1 LINYFNLVCINLIL
15 KKYDVKMEKNAQNL
29 YGNKTFW
36 INKRIFDIVLSL
48 LLLPLFFTIGIILLF
63 FNLFFNQ
70 GRLFFIQK
78 RMGKNCEVF
87 FAIKFRTM
95 TNVKEITRKCDDP
108 IETNRITPLGK
119 VLRKTRIDE
128 LPQILNVLKGDM
140 SLIGPRPDY
149 YIHALEYLKNVEG
162 YRERHAIRPGITGLS
177 QIRLGYV
184 ETVEATSKKTSID
197 NYYIQNLSYIIEL
210 KIILNTILI
219 IIRGLGK

>member
-1 LINYFNLVCINLIL
+1 MNISNRT
-15 KKYDVKMEKNAQNL
+15 
-29 YGNKTFW
+29 YGNKLFW
-36 INKRIFDIVLSL
+36 INKRLFDIVVCIL
-48 LLLPLFFTIGIILLF
+48 LIPLLFIISIILIFLNYF
-63 FNLFFNQ
+63 FNS
-70 GRLFFIQK
+70 GSLFFIQE
-78 RMGKNCEVF
+78 RMGKDCRVF
-87 FAIKFRTM
+87 HAIKFRSM
-95 TNVKEITRKCDDP
+95 VPVKEITRKYNDP

-119 VLRKTRIDE
+119 FLRKMRIDE

-149 YIHALEYLKNVEG
+149 YVHALEYLENVEG

-184 ETVEATSKKTSID
+184 ETLEATSKKTSID

-210 KIILNTILI
+210 KIILSTILI

>member
-1 LINYFNLVCINLIL
+1 
-15 KKYDVKMEKNAQNL
+15 MKNSHQLHA
-29 YGNKTFW
+29 NKLFW
-36 INKRIFDIVLSL
+36 INKRIFDILVCLS
-48 LLLPLFFTIGIILLF
+48 LLPLFFIIVIILLVC
-63 FNLFFNQ
+63 NLFFNQ

-78 RMGKNCEVF
+78 RMGKNCNLF

-95 TNVKEITRKCDDP
+95 KYVKEITRKYDDP

-128 LPQILNVLKGDM
+128 LPQILNVLMGDM

-149 YIHALEYLKNVEG
+149 YLHALEYLKNVEG

-184 ETVEATSKKTSID
+184 ETLEATSKKTSID
-197 NYYIQNLSYIIEL
+197 NYYIKNLGYIIEL
-210 KIILNTILI
+210 KIILTTILI